1 KNPPLINYLQRLSKK
16 HKDND
21 MRYGIRRKHGEL
33 HMGDSPIS
41 FANDTISI
49 KGKNYPITP
58 GLLELL
64 FRKSPDD
71 ALITPDDKDKY
82 LDIIQHTNTHRKNYD
97 PNRSIYEDI
106 TIKYNKYVADFLTK
120 FGKGLPK
127 HMIAR
132 KQRLPMDYVY
142 WDDPNELVDRLRL
155 LMASQ
160 AAGNP
165 SHTNEIIIDIFGRPL
180 DNDKSVQRGPAGR
193 GFNITSDGNYNIESK
208 RLCNLGNPSN
218 EHDAATVQFV
228 LRQMSD
234 LNKSIDMIA
243 EELHKPARRNY
254 KRRHVDIRGLD
265 ETWQAD
271 LVEMIPYA
279 TVNKGYKY
287 LLTIID
293 IFSKYAWAVP
303 IKSKSG
309 VDVTSAMKSVL
320 QQGRIPK
327 NLHVDQG
334 KEFYNK
340 EFKDLM
346 KQHKINLY
354 STFSNL
360 KASICE
366 RFNRTLKTKMW
377 REFTNRGSYKWADTL
392 DDLVNTYN
400 STIHSTIKMK
410 PADVT
415 APQEKQL
422 LENIYQP
429 LKTKSKQKQKF
440 KVGDKVRISK

>member
-1 KNPPLINYLQRLSKK
+1 MEEMFKPIVTPLQSKVESSKLKEENIKKEEKPQVEKEEVQEQEIEKSVYTDPEQYNILISNDESSLNNTSFAITQPPSTSTPARKNPLLANYLQRLSKK

-21 MRYGIRRKHGEL
+21 MRYGVRRKRGEL

-41 FANDTISI
+41 FANDTISV
-49 KGKNYPITP
+49 KGKNYPITS

-71 ALITPDDKDKY
+71 ALITLDDKDNY
-82 LDIIQHTNTHRKNYD
+82 LDIIEHTNTHRKSYD
-97 PNRSIYEDI
+97 PNRTIYEDI

-127 HMIAR
+127 YMIVFIVISR

-155 LMASQ
+155 LMTSQ

-180 DNDKSVQRGPAGR
+180 HNDKSVQRGPAGR
-193 GFNITSDGNYNIESK
+193 GFNVTSDGNYNIENK

-218 EHDAATVQFV
+218 EHDAATYFHLTKIISNIS
-228 LRQMSD
+228 LRNSM
-234 LNKSIDMIA
+234 IDKKAVIA

-279 TVNKGYKY
+279 SVNKGYKY

-309 VDVTSAMKSVL
+309 VDITSAMKSVL

-327 NLHVDQG
+327 NLHVDQV
-334 KEFYNK
+334 KSFTTKNS
-340 EFKDLM
+340 
-346 KQHKINLY
+346 KI
-354 STFSNL
+354 
-360 KASICE
+360 
-366 RFNRTLKTKMW
+366 
-377 REFTNRGSYKWADTL
+377 
-392 DDLVNTYN
+392 
-400 STIHSTIKMK
+400 
-410 PADVT
+410 
-415 APQEKQL
+415 
-422 LENIYQP
+422 
-429 LKTKSKQKQKF
+429 
-440 KVGDKVRISK
+440 

>member
-1 KNPPLINYLQRLSKK
+1 
-16 HKDND
+16 
-21 MRYGIRRKHGEL
+21 M
-33 HMGDSPIS
+33 DS
-41 FANDTISI
+41 
-49 KGKNYPITP
+49 
-58 GLLELL
+58 
-64 FRKSPDD
+64 
-71 ALITPDDKDKY
+71 
-82 LDIIQHTNTHRKNYD
+82 
-97 PNRSIYEDI
+97 
-106 TIKYNKYVADFLTK
+106 
-120 FGKGLPK
+120 
-127 HMIAR
+127 
-132 KQRLPMDYVY
+132 VY

-165 SHTNEIIIDIFGRPL
+165 KNYIIQTLTVKVFTTMSIDIFGRPL
-180 DNDKSVQRGPAGR
+180 DSDKSAQRGPAER
-193 GFNITSDGNYNIESK
+193 GFNLTSDGNYNIENK

-218 EHDAATVQFV
+218 KHDAATVQFV
-228 LRQMSD
+228 LRQMSE
-234 LNKSIDMIA
+234 LNKMIA

-279 TVNKGYKY
+279 TVNNGYKY

-309 VDVTSAMKSVL
+309 VDVTRAMKSVL
-320 QQGRIPK
+320 QQGRVPK
-327 NLHVDQG
+327 NLHIDQG

-377 REFTNRGSYKWADTL
+377 REFTAHGSYKWTDIL

-400 STIHSTIKMK
+400 NTKHSTIKMK
-410 PADVT
+410 PVDVT
-415 APQEKQL
+415 ATQEKQL
-422 LENIYQP
+422 LKNIYQP
-429 LKTKSKQKQKF
+429 LKTKSKQKF
-440 KVGDKVRISK
+440 KVGDKVRISKYKHVFDKGYTPNWTTEIFTIKSVQNTNPTTYKLVDYQDQPIEGGFYNKELSKVKYPDVYLVEKHIFKKASFEVIKRDSLQG